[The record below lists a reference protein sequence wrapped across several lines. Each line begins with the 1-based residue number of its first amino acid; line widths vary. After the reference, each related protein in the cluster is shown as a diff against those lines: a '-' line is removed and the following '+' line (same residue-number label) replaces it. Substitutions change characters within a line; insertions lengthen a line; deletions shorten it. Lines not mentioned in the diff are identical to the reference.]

1 MQSSDI
7 LYIFFCFSNFVD
19 FHHMIG
25 HFKIGALCMTIL
37 DEELNRAQEWKT
49 ELDQASKLR
58 GADDQKKL
66 QRRYKSL
73 IKKQDSLF
81 RIGTGTHSFLRVWF
95 EARILLD

>member
-1 MQSSDI
+1 
-7 LYIFFCFSNFVD
+7 
-19 FHHMIG
+19 MIG

-81 RIGTGTHSFLRVWF
+81 RIGTGTHLFLRVWF

>member
-1 MQSSDI
+1 
-7 LYIFFCFSNFVD
+7 
-19 FHHMIG
+19 MIG

-81 RIGTGTHSFLRVWF
+81 RIGTGTHIFGLLTVTLPYGSM
-95 EARILLD
+95 ILGGNPFRSTSEPSDVV

>member
-1 MQSSDI
+1 
-7 LYIFFCFSNFVD
+7 
-19 FHHMIG
+19 
-25 HFKIGALCMTIL
+25 MTIL

-81 RIGTGTHSFLRVWF
+81 RIGTGTHIFGLLTVTLPYGCM
-95 EARILLD
+95 ILGGNPFRSTSEPSDVV

>member
-1 MQSSDI
+1 
-7 LYIFFCFSNFVD
+7 
-19 FHHMIG
+19 MIG

-81 RIGTGTHSFLRVWF
+81 RIGTGSHIQKGYALGHLRYRRGTLIRTVSSSQF
-95 EARILLD
+95 S